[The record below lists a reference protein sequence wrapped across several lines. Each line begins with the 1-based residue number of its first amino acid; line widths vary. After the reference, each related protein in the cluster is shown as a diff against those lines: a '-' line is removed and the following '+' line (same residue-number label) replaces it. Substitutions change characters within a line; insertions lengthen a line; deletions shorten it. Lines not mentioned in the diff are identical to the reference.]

1 MATVG
6 SVMDP
11 EHTAETAARTDDA
24 TPVRVLLVDDE
35 WLVRAGLR
43 TMLTGVQGIEV
54 VGEAADGTSVPEQ
67 AREIGAD
74 VILMDIRMP
83 RTDGLT
89 ATRQVRAGDDPP
101 AVIVL
106 TTFDQDDLVLNA
118 LRGGAAGFLLKTTP
132 PARIVEAIRSV
143 AAGEPAFSPRIIR
156 TLVDHV
162 TDDRHQRRDAARRRL
177 NQLTDTE
184 RRMADAVALG
194 LSNAQIAERLVVS
207 VATVKSYV
215 SRLLTKLDMENR
227 VQIAI
232 LVHDAE

>member
-1 MATVG
+1 MDTV
-6 SVMDP
+6 
-11 EHTAETAARTDDA
+11 HTAETAARTEGA
-24 TPVRVLLVDDE
+24 APVRVLLVDDE

-43 TMLTGVQGIEV
+43 TMLTGAEGIEV
-54 VGEAADGTSVPEQ
+54 VGEAADGTLVREQ
-67 AREIGAD
+67 ARETGAD
-74 VILMDIRMP
+74 VVLMDIRMP

-101 AVIVL
+101 EVIVL

-132 PARIVEAIRSV
+132 PGRIVEAIRAV
-143 AAGEPAFSPRIIR
+143 AAGEPAFSPRIVR
-156 TLVDHV
+156 TLVNHV
-162 TDDRHQRRDAARRRL
+162 TDDRHQRRLAALRRL
-177 NQLTDTE
+177 DQLTPTE
-184 RRMADAVALG
+184 RQMADAVALG

-215 SRLLTKLDMENR
+215 SRLLAKLDLENR
-227 VQIAI
+227 VQIAL

>member
-1 MATVG
+1 MATLGGVT
-6 SVMDP
+6 DP
-11 EHTAETAARTDDA
+11 LHTVETAARTEDA
-24 TPVRVLLVDDE
+24 TPLRVLLVDDE

-43 TMLTGVQGIEV
+43 TMLTGVEGIEV
-54 VGEAADGTSVPEQ
+54 VGEAADGTFVREQ
-67 AREIGAD
+67 ARETGAD
-74 VILMDIRMP
+74 VVLMDIRMP

-101 AVIVL
+101 EVIVL
-106 TTFDQDDLVLNA
+106 TTFDEDDLVLSA

-132 PARIVEAIRSV
+132 PERIVEAIRGV
-143 AAGEPAFSPRIIR
+143 AAGEPAFSPRVLR

-162 TDDRHQRRDAARRRL
+162 TDDRHQRRAAARRRL
-177 NQLTDTE
+177 DQLTDTE

-215 SRLLTKLDMENR
+215 SRLLTKLDLDNR
-227 VQIAI
+227 VQIAL